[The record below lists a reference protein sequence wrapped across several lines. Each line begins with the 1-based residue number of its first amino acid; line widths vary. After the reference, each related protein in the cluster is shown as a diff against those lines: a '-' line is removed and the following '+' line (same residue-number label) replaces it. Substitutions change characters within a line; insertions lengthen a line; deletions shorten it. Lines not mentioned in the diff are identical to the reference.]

1 MNDARQI
8 ATVRV
13 GSAWALVLPLVLAHL
28 CLPLGQAQLADL
40 DQPSL
45 EKKAKRKPDEVF
57 HVLDPAN
64 FSSLLQEDLE
74 WATASIPFFDS
85 SDANLTAVYY
95 FRWRV
100 FKRHAIRV
108 ANGTDTDWV
117 ITEFTPHVG
126 WAGKD
131 NSIICAAGH
140 HLIDARWL
148 RDGAT
153 ASSAGQV
160 ADSYSAWWTTNL
172 AGVRYNYYGWIATAI
187 LERLKVAGDIRFL
200 SLVKRLLPGLQ
211 DLVAKYSNGSLPGS
225 HAGSFFDHDND
236 CVWNWPNDAG
246 QEHNPAGGG
255 CQPLTNAMMYSEAAS
270 LSQLCELAGDA
281 ACAASFGQSAKAFR
295 KRVYRLWNPQIE
307 AFDTLASPQPKN
319 DEPARAHSMGHS
331 ALPADAAAA
340 TPFSP
345 PFAGV
350 RELSSLSSPW
360 YFGAVD
366 PADAAKYAAGWKTAF
381 DPDGLS
387 GQYGLRTAEKRLDP
401 KANHMRQKYP
411 YSCYSHSCCYW
422 GGPVWPFE
430 TAKALTAAAN
440 VLHDASMASA
450 VRSAGLTRAGLWMLF
465 EQYTAMHSAPWT
477 ITNFTDGAKAD
488 YDQLNGSGYFLT
500 GFGLEPDSRHPAMW
514 IAEAGCADD
523 ATWTDNPSG
532 GYWYEHSTFMDIV
545 VRVVAGLV
553 PNAMGPRPTLRVQPL
568 LPNDTTLDYFA
579 LDAALIGGRVR
590 PSSAFLCFSVY
601 TLWHEVA
608 TQGDRFESARECRPH
623 NLSRHVGQV
632 VSVVWDAQGTKYGY
646 GKGLTVL
653 VDGLVAAKV

>member
-1 MNDARQI
+1 MYLAVLLALYHSHLTDAQQG
-8 ATVRV
+8 AAAPDPPET
-13 GSAWALVLPLVLAHL
+13 
-28 CLPLGQAQLADL
+28 ADL
-40 DQPSL
+40 
-45 EKKAKRKPDEVF
+45 F

-64 FSSLLQEDLE
+64 FSSLLQEDLG
-74 WATASIPFFDS
+74 WATASIPFFES
-85 SDANLTAVYY
+85 SDANLTAAYY

-100 FKRHAIRV
+100 LKRHAIRV
-108 ANGTDTDWV
+108 ANGTGTDWV

-140 HLIDARWL
+140 HLIDARWM

-160 ADSYSAWWTTNL
+160 ADSYASWWTTNL
-172 AGVRYNYYGWIATAI
+172 PGVRYNYYGWIATAI
-187 LERLKVAGDIRFL
+187 LERLKVAGDARFL
-200 SLVKRLLPGLQ
+200 PLVKKLLPGLQ

-236 CVWNWPNDAG
+236 CVWNWPNNAG

-281 ACAASFGQSAKAFR
+281 ACAASFGQTAAAFR
-295 KRVYRLWNPQIE
+295 TRVYRLWNAQIE
-307 AFDTLASPQPKN
+307 AFDTLASPQPKE
-319 DEPARAHSMGHS
+319 DRAARALPMGQS
-331 ALPADAAAA
+331 TDLPHAP
-340 TPFSP
+340 TPSLPLDP

-366 PADAAKYAAGWKTAF
+366 PADAPKYAASWKTAF
-381 DPDGLS
+381 DPEGLL

-401 KANHMRQKYP
+401 KADPMRHKYP

-440 VLHDASMASA
+440 VLHNASTAEA
-450 VRSAGLTRAGLWMLF
+450 VRSAGLTRAGLWKLF
-465 EQYTAMHSAPWT
+465 GQYTAMHTAAWT
-477 ITNFTDGAKAD
+477 ITNFTDGSKAD
-488 YDQLNGSGYFLT
+488 YGQLNASGYFLS
-500 GFGLEPDSRHPAMW
+500 GLGLEPNSDNPAMW

-523 ATWTDNPSG
+523 ATWTDNPTG

-545 VRVVAGLV
+545 IRAVAGVV
-553 PNAMGPRPTLRVQPL
+553 PNAIGQSPSLRVQPL
-568 LPNDTTLDYFA
+568 LPTDDTLDYFA

-590 PSSAFLCFSVY
+590 LLSALDRVSD
-601 TLWHEVA
+601 LQRLAQHIA
-608 TQGDRFESARECRPH
+608 TDSTH
-623 NLSRHVGQV
+623 
-632 VSVVWDAQGTKYGY
+632 
-646 GKGLTVL
+646 
-653 VDGLVAAKV
+653 